1 MKKLTE
7 AEIREQIAGR
17 KKRLLDVQT
26 RGDEAISEHDLRNG
40 YNTDFYLNKCPM
52 LQNQVNYYE
61 RMLEELYPAE
71 PQGQLELIF

>member
-7 AEIREQIAGR
+7 AEIREQIAE
-17 KKRLLDVQT
+17 KKERLLDVQT
-26 RGDEAISEHDLRNG
+26 RGDEAISSHDLRNG
-40 YNTDFYLNKCPM
+40 YNADFYLNKCPM

-71 PQGQLELIF
+71 PQGQLTLF